1 MEFVTW
7 MIFFIFMTV
16 TVTDV
21 SSTHLNSNLMCS
33 DSNLT
38 ISGGTFTLSKM
49 YNDGSVLRYHC
60 PEGYYPHPV
69 LFRQCF
75 RGQWDPAPTRKQ
87 PECKR
92 VTCPNP
98 SVMTNGEVDPYKKI
112 YYVND
117 TTTYR
122 CNSDYTFRGSSTRV
136 CQANGKWSGGTPIC
150 SRNSDHCPDPGIPP
164 GASRTGHIFNID
176 DTVTYRC
183 NNNLK
188 LLGSKVRVCQDD
200 GQWSGQEPEC
210 YAVFT
215 YDTPEEVAEAFSG
228 SLQTTLMMH
237 EETDLE
243 GKRIKLEQ
251 GGRLDIYIALDA
263 SDSIDESDFNEAR
276 NITKQLIEK
285 IRYYQVS
292 PNYEIIIFA
301 TDVTRI
307 VSIADYKNR
316 DDKNLDAILQDLDDF
331 KFDARGNNAGTN
343 IAKAYGA
350 ILDSINF
357 EKARA
362 PEAFNDIHHVIIM
375 FTDGISNMGG
385 DPKLKVNEIK
395 EAVYNGEEEKRDEN
409 LDLYVF
415 GVGDDVLKEDIDGWV
430 TKRRDEDHFFLFRHK
445 KNVQETF
452 DQMIDES
459 TSVSLCGLYR
469 DYDDGTPSTMRR
481 RYPWLIKIDVTHDDG
496 TVANCIG
503 SLVTPTFILT
513 AAHCFRIDDI
523 SENIKVEA
531 PNAKGTTLPKVT
543 QYIPHPKFQ
552 VRGKAK
558 EGISEFYEYDVAL
571 IELEA
576 SVIVGTHLRTICIP
590 CTKETS
596 GALRLSSS
604 DVTCKHHKDE
614 LMKNDLV
621 KANFMTA
628 KKENGDF
635 LPKKKVQ
642 IKQGHKRTACLEDAK
657 KVLNMTDVQVAK
669 AITDNFLCTGGA
681 EQNEVDDIAC
691 KGDSGGATFV
701 EQKKRVIQVGI
712 ISWGLKDICTD
723 ETQSVET
730 ARDFHTNLFSP
741 EVQDFLKQY
750 LGDGKRGAPL
760 TFL

>member
-1 MEFVTW
+1 MVSVLSLILFSFIIGYCPLVTGGP
-7 MIFFIFMTV
+7 T
-16 TVTDV
+16 
-21 SSTHLNSNLMCS
+21 SHQCS
-33 DSNLT
+33 DRNLA
-38 ISGGTFTLSKM
+38 IQGGRLTLSKM
-49 YNDGSVLRYHC
+49 YNDGSVLKYHC

-69 LFRQCF
+69 VIRKCF
-75 RGQWDPAPTRKQ
+75 RGQWDPAPSRKQ
-87 PECKR
+87 PQCKR

-98 SVMTNGEVDPYKKI
+98 NVLKNGVVDPYKKI

-150 SRNSDHCPDPGIPP
+150 SRNYDHCPDPGTPP

-183 NNNLK
+183 NNKLM
-188 LLGSKVRVCQDD
+188 LLGSKIRVCQDD

-215 YDTPEEVAEAFSG
+215 YDTPEEVAEAFSS
-228 SLQTTLMMH
+228 SLQTTLIMH
-237 EETDLE
+237 EETGKE

-251 GGRLDIYIALDA
+251 GGKLDIYIALDA
-263 SDSIDESDFNEAR
+263 SDSIDENDFNEAKS
-276 NITKQLIEK
+276 IIKQLIEK

-301 TDVTRI
+301 TEVTRI
-307 VSIADYKNR
+307 VSIADYKRNDDEKLDKVLR
-316 DDKNLDAILQDLDDF
+316 DLEGFNYDAKGI
-331 KFDARGNNAGTN
+331 KTGTD
-343 IAKAYGA
+343 ISKAYGA
-350 ILDSINF
+350 ILESISF
-357 EKARA
+357 EKTRN
-362 PEAFNDIHHVIIM
+362 PKAFNDIHHVIIM
-375 FTDGISNMGG
+375 FTDGLYNIGG
-385 DPKLKVNEIK
+385 NPIHNIRAIQDEVF
-395 EAVYNGEEEKRDEN
+395 YDQMEKRDEY

-415 GVGDDVLKEDIDGWV
+415 GVGNEVLKEDIDGWV
-430 TKRRDEDHFFLFRHK
+430 TKRRDEKHFYSLRNIE
-445 KNVQETF
+445 NVQETF

-469 DYDDGTPSTMRR
+469 DYDDGTPSSMRR
-481 RYPWLIKIDVTHDDG
+481 RYPWLIKIDVTHEDG
-496 TVANCIG
+496 KISNCLG
-503 SLVTPTFILT
+503 SLVTPKFILT
-513 AAHCFRIDDI
+513 AAHCFRIDDK
-523 SENIKVEA
+523 SEKIKVEA
-531 PNAKGTTLPKVT
+531 PNARDILPKVKE
-543 QYIPHPKFQ
+543 YIPHPKFK
-552 VRGKAK
+552 VRGKVK

-571 IELEA
+571 IELER
-576 SVIVGTHLRTICIP
+576 SVIVDINLRTICIP

-604 DVTCKHHKDE
+604 GVTCKHHKEE
-614 LMKNDLV
+614 LMNNDLV
-621 KANFMTA
+621 NANFMSA
-628 KKENGDF
+628 KKANDDI

-642 IKQGHKRTACLEDAK
+642 IKQGHKRAACIEDAK
-657 KVLNMTDVQVAK
+657 KELKLTNANRI
-669 AITDNFLCTGGA
+669 ITDNFLCTGGI
-681 EQNEVDDIAC
+681 EQNHIDDISC

-701 EQKKRVIQVGI
+701 EQKSRVIQVGI

-723 ETQSVET
+723 KTQSVET

-741 EVQDFLKQY
+741 EVQAFLKQY